1 MNLLL
6 GKRFLIT
13 GMINKYSIA
22 YGIAR
27 AIYRQKAELAFT
39 YQNEK
44 AKQRIEKI
52 VQKEF
57 NSNLLLPCDV
67 NNKQDIHDLFQK
79 LKKSW
84 KTFDGFLHSIAYAN
98 PKNLSGNYLDS
109 LTQEDFMHAHKISTY
124 SFSEMSKLSRSMIN
138 SGGSIVTITYIGS
151 ERIIPNYNI
160 MGIAKAALEASVRY
174 IAYSLGNENIR
185 VNAISAAPIKT
196 LSASGIKN
204 FKKMLKNYG
213 NINPLKKIINIHDIG
228 NVATFLFSDLSSI
241 VTGEIIHADGG
252 FHIMSAIENEN

>member
-13 GMINKYSIA
+13 GMLNKYSIA

-27 AIYRQKAELAFT
+27 AMYQQKAELAFT

-44 AKQRIEKI
+44 IKKRIENI
-52 VQKEF
+52 VKKEF
-57 NSNLLLPCDV
+57 NSHIILPCDV
-67 NNKQDIHDLFQK
+67 NNKQDIHDVFQK

-84 KTFDGFLHSIAYAN
+84 KNFDGFLHSIAYAN
-98 PKNLSGNYLDS
+98 PKNLAGDYLDS
-109 LTQEDFMHAHKISTY
+109 LTQEDFMHAQKISTY
-124 SFSEMSKLSRSMIN
+124 SFSEMSKFSRSMIN
-138 SGGSIVTITYIGS
+138 PGGSIVTITYIGS

-160 MGIAKAALEASVRY
+160 MGIAKSALEASVRY
-174 IAYSLGNENIR
+174 IAYSLGNQNIR
-185 VNAISAAPIKT
+185 VNAISSAPIKT

-204 FKKMLKNYG
+204 FKKMLKDYG
-213 NINPLKKIINIHDIG
+213 NINLLKRTVNIHDIG

-241 VTGEIIHADGG
+241 ITGEIIHADGG
-252 FHIMSAIENEN
+252 FHIMSAI